1 MNRSVTAVVP
11 ADSSSSADA
20 LGGLGF
26 VLLWSTGYVAAVFA
40 LQGTGAYTLAV
51 LRFVGTAAII
61 GAWVAFL
68 RLPRARPTALAH
80 AAVGG
85 VLLQSGFF
93 GFTYAGLR
101 AGVPPA
107 AAGLI
112 AGLMPLTTALGARV
126 LLGER
131 MNRGATL
138 GLLLGLAG
146 VLLVVVPDLRAP
158 GTRIGYLFVI
168 LALLSLSLGTL
179 YQKRHAGELDSRVA
193 LIAQVVAAAVV
204 VLPFA
209 VVLEGIDVH
218 LTPVAIGGLAWVILV
233 NSCAGLLLY
242 LWLLKRGA
250 AGRVASVFFLVPPV
264 TAVLTALFLG
274 ARFTPL
280 DAAGFALAAA
290 GVWLGQRR

>member
-1 MNRSVTAVVP
+1 MTT
-11 ADSSSSADA
+11 SADA

-26 VLLWSTGYVAAVFA
+26 VLLWSTGYVAAVYA

-61 GAWVAFL
+61 GAWVMFL
-68 RLPRARPTALAH
+68 RLPRARPVALLH
-80 AAVGG
+80 AAIGG

-131 MNRGATL
+131 MGRTATL

-146 VLLVVVPDLRAP
+146 VLLVVLPDLRAP
-158 GTRIGYLFVI
+158 ETRVGYVFVV
-168 LALLSLSLGTL
+168 LALLSLSLGTI
-179 YQKRHAGELDSRVA
+179 YQKRHAGELDARVA
-193 LIAQVVAAAVV
+193 LIAQALAAAVV
-204 VLPFA
+204 VLPLA
-209 VVLEGIDVH
+209 LLLEGIDVH
-218 LTPVAIGGLAWVILV
+218 LTPRSIGGLAWVILV

-274 ARFTPL
+274 ARFTAP
-280 DAAGFALAAA
+280 DAAGFALAAV
-290 GVWLGQRR
+290 GVWLGQRG

>member
-1 MNRSVTAVVP
+1 MTASSAAP
-11 ADSSSSADA
+11 SSSTD
-20 LGGLGF
+20 LFGGLGF
-26 VLLWSTGYVAAVFA
+26 VLLWSTGYVAAAWA
-40 LQGTGAYTLAV
+40 LQGTGAFTLAV

-61 GAWVAFL
+61 GAWLLFVN
-68 RLPRARPTALAH
+68 LPRARPAALLH
-80 AAVGG
+80 AAFGG

-131 MNRGATL
+131 MNRGAVF
-138 GLLLGLAG
+138 GLVLGLAG
-146 VLLVVVPDLRAP
+146 VLLVVLPDLRAP
-158 GTRIGYLFVI
+158 ATRLGYLFVM

-193 LIAQVVAAAVV
+193 LVAQVVAAAAV
-204 VLPFA
+204 VLPAAWFFEGFA
-209 VVLEGIDVH
+209 LHLSPRSVGGI
-218 LTPVAIGGLAWVILV
+218 AWVILV
-233 NSCAGLLLY
+233 NSCSGLLLY

-264 TAVLTALFLG
+264 TAVLAAVFLG
-274 ARFTPL
+274 ATFTLL
-280 DAAGFALAAA
+280 DAAGFGLAAV
-290 GVWLGQRR
+290 GVWLGQRG

>member
-1 MNRSVTAVVP
+1 MTASRPV
-11 ADSSSSADA
+11 AAASSADFI
-20 LGGLGF
+20 GGLGF
-26 VLLWSTGYVAAVFA
+26 VLLWSTGYVAAAFA
-40 LQGTGAYTLAV
+40 LHGTGAFTLAV

-61 GAWVAFL
+61 GLWVSFL
-68 RLPRARPTALAH
+68 HLPRPRPAALMH
-80 AAVGG
+80 AAIGG

-131 MNRGATL
+131 MNRGAML

-158 GTRIGYLFVI
+158 ATRLGYLFVM

-193 LIAQVVAAAVV
+193 LIAQVVAAAAV
-204 VLPFA
+204 VLPA
-209 VVLEGIDVH
+209 AWLLEGFDLH
-218 LTPVAIGGLAWVILV
+218 LSPRSVGGIVWVILV

-242 LWLLKRGA
+242 LWLLQRGA

-264 TAVLTALFLG
+264 TAVLTAVFLG
-274 ARFTPL
+274 ATFTL
-280 DAAGFALAAA
+280 YDGVGFGLAAI
-290 GVWLGQRR
+290 GVWLGQRA

>member
-1 MNRSVTAVVP
+1 MT
-11 ADSSSSADA
+11 DSRPVAAASSTD
-20 LGGLGF
+20 LIGGLGF
-26 VLLWSTGYVAAVFA
+26 VLLWSTGYVAASFA
-40 LQGTGAYTLAV
+40 LHGSGAFTLAV
-51 LRFVGTAAII
+51 LRFVGTASII
-61 GAWVAFL
+61 GAWLLFL
-68 RLPRARPTALAH
+68 HLPRVRPAALMH
-80 AAVGG
+80 AAIGG
-85 VLLQSGFF
+85 VLLQAGFF

-112 AGLMPLTTALGARV
+112 AGLMPLTTALGAHL

-131 MNRGATL
+131 MNRGAVF

-158 GTRIGYLFVI
+158 STQLGYLFVI

-193 LIAQVVAAAVV
+193 LVAQVVAAGLV
-204 VLPFA
+204 VLPVAWF
-209 VVLEGIDVH
+209 LEGLELH
-218 LTPVAIGGLAWVILV
+218 LSLRSAGGIAWVILV

-242 LWLLKRGA
+242 LWLLQRGA

-274 ARFTPL
+274 ATFTPYDGL
-280 DAAGFALAAA
+280 GFALAAV
-290 GVWLGQRR
+290 GVWLGQRA

>member
-1 MNRSVTAVVP
+1 MTVDPTRAV
-11 ADSSSSADA
+11 SSPSDA
-20 LGGLGF
+20 LGGIGF

-51 LRFVGTAAII
+51 LRFLGTAAII
-61 GAWVAFL
+61 GAWVMFV
-68 RLPRARPTALAH
+68 RLPRARTAALVH
-80 AAVGG
+80 AAIGG

-131 MNRGATL
+131 MGRSATI

-158 GTRIGYLFVI
+158 ETRIGYLFVI
-168 LALLSLSLGTL
+168 LALMSLSLGTI
-179 YQKRHAGELDSRVA
+179 YQKRHAGELDARVA
-193 LIAQVVAAAVV
+193 LIAQVLAAAAV

-209 VVLEGIDVH
+209 LVLEGIDIH
-218 LTPVAIGGLAWVILV
+218 LTSRSIGGMAWVIVV

-264 TAVLTALFLG
+264 TAVLTAVFFG
-274 ARFTPL
+274 ARFTAP
-280 DAAGFALAAA
+280 DAAGFALTAA
-290 GVWLGQRR
+290 GVWLGQRG

>member
-1 MNRSVTAVVP
+1 MSAASTPP
-11 ADSSSSADA
+11 AASPIDA

-26 VLLWSTGYVAAVFA
+26 VLLWSTGYVAAAFA
-40 LQGTGAYTLAV
+40 LHGSGAFTLAV
-51 LRFVGTAAII
+51 LRFVGTATII
-61 GAWVAFL
+61 GAWLLFL
-68 RLPRARPTALAH
+68 TLPRARPAALLH
-80 AAVGG
+80 AAFGG

-131 MNRGATL
+131 MNRGAVF

-158 GTRIGYLFVI
+158 DTRLGYLFVM
-168 LALLSLSLGTL
+168 LALMSLSLGTI

-193 LIAQVVAAAVV
+193 LVAQVVAAGAV
-204 VLPFA
+204 VLPVAWF
-209 VVLEGIDVH
+209 LEGFELH
-218 LTPVAIGGLAWVILV
+218 LSPRSVGGIAWVILV
-233 NSCAGLLLY
+233 NSCLGLLLY
-242 LWLLKRGA
+242 LWLLRRGA

-264 TAVLTALFLG
+264 TAVLAAVFLG
-274 ARFTPL
+274 ATFTTL
-280 DAAGFALAAA
+280 DAAGFGLAAV
-290 GVWLGQRR
+290 GVWLGQRG